1 MEVKYQNL
9 GLKNDYLYEI
19 LATTLSIRDK
29 VTIPNTSCM
38 GIRIR
43 NNQIILKPY
52 QNTKTYENLKT
63 NSLICINFVENVYLY
78 ALAALKDPNLLKKY
92 EIFPEQYYNYY
103 IINNDIR
110 LKTNQIPYVK
120 DAWAIIICKTKKV
133 VNIDKEDVL
142 GTVKLIKFKLEM
154 LSILKLKDSYKLFN
168 RAENLTLEAL
178 ILTTRFKI
186 AVEKKNYDLM
196 RDIQKRIDFI
206 IEDIER
212 FSENQDVAK
221 SINLIKDYI
230 RNLKYVF

>member
-9 GLKNDYLYEI
+9 GLKNNYLYEI
-19 LATTLSIRDK
+19 LATTLSFRDK

-178 ILTTRFKI
+178 ILTTRFKRKI
-186 AVEKKNYDLM
+186 
-196 RDIQKRIDFI
+196 
-206 IEDIER
+206 
-212 FSENQDVAK
+212 
-221 SINLIKDYI
+221 
-230 RNLKYVF
+230 